1 MKNLKT
7 ETMVGVAMLTA
18 IVVVLQALTI
28 GIRFSVFTITLTLV
42 PIIVGAALFG
52 KWVGAWLG
60 FVFGM
65 VVLFTDA
72 GAFLAVSVPGTVVT
86 CLGKGILAGLLA
98 GLVYQMLSK
107 ISRLL
112 GVIVAGIVAPIVN
125 TGVFL
130 IGCRL
135 FFFPTIQEWAAGAGF
150 ESAGKFMIVGLVGV
164 NFLIE
169 LAVNLVLASVIVRLI
184 QIGLKSFN
192 KQ

>member
-112 GVIVAGIVAPIVN
+112 SVIVAGIVAPIVN